1 MECHKWIFFITP
13 KNLENQL
20 WPVSAYDNSKGLV
33 YSTGGADTSRC
44 RALAPSTPSGPAR
57 PDCQGTTT
65 GALERPRP
73 RTYGGG
79 TPSTPTTAWTREGSA
94 LQTTR
99 APTRD
104 NYGRL
109 ARRERSDPSSHR
121 GRLQLPARRC
131 VLNEVT
137 QPRHAVLTGTV
148 PRIELDCF
156 CYLIKSEQ

>member
-1 MECHKWIFFITP
+1 MTTQKTCLQHRRSGHQQVP
-13 KNLENQL
+13 
-20 WPVSAYDNSKGLV
+20 SARAINSIG
-33 YSTGGADTSRC
+33 
-44 RALAPSTPSGPAR
+44 
-57 PDCQGTTT
+57 T
-65 GALERPRP
+65 GAAGLPEHYYGCSGAAASENLRRSGTVNTADGLDPR
-73 RTYGGG
+73 RFN
-79 TPSTPTTAWTREGSA
+79 SA
-94 LQTTR
+94 TTR

-137 QPRHAVLTGTV
+137 QIRHAVLTGTV